1 MRDSMIFYS
10 SFLEAV
16 EMLPENQ
23 QLDAFKAIMHYAIR
37 GENPTGKNVAT
48 AIFMLAKPQID
59 ANNYRYDQCVEN
71 GKRGGRP
78 KTYNKPE
85 EKPNDNQS
93 KTESKPNDNQS
104 KTESKPNDN
113 RMKTLN
119 VNDNVNDN
127 VNVNDNDNVNVNEEK
142 KENSLTGVKE
152 KSPSKHKY
160 GEYKN
165 VFLTDEEYSRLQGE
179 YSTDFEDRIERLS
192 AYMASTGK
200 SYKNH
205 LATIRNWDRM
215 DRLRGSP
222 VQEKQK
228 SEYESFMA
236 DLASMRE

>member
-1 MRDSMIFYS
+1 MNYIVELNAFNSWLDINCLSTGQIALWYALMQFNNRANWSEWFIVPSIMLEIHTGLSRTGMIKARNALKQLGIIDFQSQGTKAGKYKMHSIATMLNSEQRSEQGSEQVSEQS
-10 SFLEAV
+10 SEQGSEQASEQNRV
-16 EMLPENQ
+16 PYIN
-23 QLDAFKAIMHYAIR
+23 I
-37 GENPTGKNVAT
+37 
-48 AIFMLAKPQID
+48 
-59 ANNYRYDQCVEN
+59 NNKHRH
-71 GKRGGRP
+71 KH
-78 KTYNKPE
+78 
-85 EKPNDNQS
+85 
-93 KTESKPNDNQS
+93 
-104 KTESKPNDN
+104 
-113 RMKTLN
+113 
-119 VNDNVNDN
+119 
-127 VNVNDNDNVNVNEEK
+127 

-165 VFLTDEEYSRLQGE
+165 VFLTDEEYSKLQGE

-215 DRLRGSP
+215 DKLRGSP

>member
-1 MRDSMIFYS
+1 MHSIATMLNSEQRSEQGSEQVSEQS
-10 SFLEAV
+10 SEQASEQNRV
-16 EMLPENQ
+16 PYIN
-23 QLDAFKAIMHYAIR
+23 I
-37 GENPTGKNVAT
+37 
-48 AIFMLAKPQID
+48 
-59 ANNYRYDQCVEN
+59 NN
-71 GKRGGRP
+71 KH
-78 KTYNKPE
+78 KHKH
-85 EKPNDNQS
+85 
-93 KTESKPNDNQS
+93 
-104 KTESKPNDN
+104 
-113 RMKTLN
+113 
-119 VNDNVNDN
+119 
-127 VNVNDNDNVNVNEEK
+127 

-165 VFLTDEEYSRLQGE
+165 VFLTDEEYSKLQGE

-215 DRLRGSP
+215 DKLRGSP